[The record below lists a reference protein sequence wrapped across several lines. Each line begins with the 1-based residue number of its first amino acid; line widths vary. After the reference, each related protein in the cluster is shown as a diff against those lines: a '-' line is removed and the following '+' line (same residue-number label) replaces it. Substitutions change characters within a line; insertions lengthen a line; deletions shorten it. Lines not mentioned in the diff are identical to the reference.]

1 MDKCYLIIIVI
12 LAGLFIYKNKGSG
25 FTNTVQS
32 PIVTTPVEEN
42 INKLDTR
49 YQFPTVPPVNP
60 NIYKSV
66 IVNSVPAESG
76 LFSNQEMIANGYVL
90 GQNGGENGGTNQ
102 LNYSGGTNQLIKI
115 PLQTNDPFNEQLRSQ
130 NILITPYNKIKYKT
144 TTD

>member
-12 LAGLFIYKNKGSG
+12 LSGLFLYKNKDSK
-25 FTNTVQS
+25 FTNTMQS
-32 PIVTTPVEEN
+32 SIVTTPVEEN

-66 IVNSVPAESG
+66 IVNSVPVESG

-90 GQNGGENGGTNQ
+90 GQNENSENDTNQ

-115 PLQTNDPFNEQLRSQ
+115 PLQMNDPFNEQLRSQ